1 MEFREKGEK
10 ELAVLRESAR
20 VFLEAVAAGSGG
32 DHHDDRDVT
41 TEKSEV
47 LAAIDGMELD
57 FKDLSEL
64 VSLWMCT
71 CAYVFSEIHLKT
83 IVVMRPPQ

>member
-10 ELAVLRESAR
+10 EFAVLRESAR
-20 VFLEAVAAGSGG
+20 VFLEAAAAGSGDG
-32 DHHDDRDVT
+32 HHDDSDVT

-57 FKDLSEL
+57 FKDLCEL

-71 CAYVFSEIHLKT
+71 YGHI
-83 IVVMRPPQ
+83 R